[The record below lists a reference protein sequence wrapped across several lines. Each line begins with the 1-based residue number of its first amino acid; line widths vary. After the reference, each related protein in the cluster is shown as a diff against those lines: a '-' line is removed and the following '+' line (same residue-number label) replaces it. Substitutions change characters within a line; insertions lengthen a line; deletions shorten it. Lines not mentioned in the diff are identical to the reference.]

1 MNERISFIFVRI
13 KLAER
18 FPSPSP
24 YPRSA
29 IIRHNANEIQ
39 CYRSVNLIDRED
51 SAINSFFFPPTLFL
65 FPFFPPHPLS
75 FSPSSFRS
83 RSGYPRISSS
93 SSGKYARGGGGERRC
108 LDRTFDTR
116 RRAPVIQ
123 ARRQFLARGLRLIFE
138 PVRRLHCELYLLP
151 LRPIPSLSS
160 PAPSP
165 SPPRHALPRRA
176 RGTESPLFCRFN
188 VAYCRISPR
197 MPSFPVPFP
206 PPPPPPLSL
215 FTQSSH
221 LSIRDITITPTS
233 YQLLS
238 SPIPSISIVSKE
250 LTSPL
255 RFAFFFFF
263 FFYSIEKRKL
273 AELSVPFRFPSSIFV
288 RISVV
293 YEIG

>member
-75 FSPSSFRS
+75 FSPNSFRS

-93 SSGKYARGGGGERRC
+93 SSSSSSGRYARGGGGGGERRC

-116 RRAPVIQ
+116 RRAPVI
-123 ARRQFLARGLRLIFE
+123 
-138 PVRRLHCELYLLP
+138 
-151 LRPIPSLSS
+151 
-160 PAPSP
+160 
-165 SPPRHALPRRA
+165 
-176 RGTESPLFCRFN
+176 
-188 VAYCRISPR
+188 
-197 MPSFPVPFP
+197 
-206 PPPPPPLSL
+206 
-215 FTQSSH
+215 
-221 LSIRDITITPTS
+221 
-233 YQLLS
+233 
-238 SPIPSISIVSKE
+238 
-250 LTSPL
+250 
-255 RFAFFFFF
+255 
-263 FFYSIEKRKL
+263 
-273 AELSVPFRFPSSIFV
+273 
-288 RISVV
+288 
-293 YEIG
+293 